1 MPQESTVY
9 ELYLGMRLP
18 GLSGRSF
25 SAPLGIVN
33 GASFAPA
40 GNPIAPGEFISL
52 FGTNLAPRYNRRA
65 AYPPVLGGVT
75 VTINNCRPISRIS
88 STQINALVPYG
99 IAGST
104 ATIVVNNNGQT
115 SNSVQVP

>member
-1 MPQESTVY
+1 
-9 ELYLGMRLP
+9 MRLP
-18 GLSGRSF
+18 GLSGREF
-25 SAPLGIVN
+25 FLHPLGIVN

-40 GNPIAPGEFISL
+40 AIPSRPE
-52 FGTNLAPRYNRRA
+52 NLSRFLGRTWRRRYNRRA
-65 AYPPVLGGVT
+65 AVILRFLAEST
-75 VTINNCRPISRIS
+75 VTINNLPAPISRIS

-115 SNSVQVP
+115 SNSFKCP